1 MGGAATMTSALT
13 LDHHGSHRD
22 LLWHPDDTG
31 SAQAR
36 IDAIIVPTMR
46 APAHLAEAA
55 RIAALLE
62 CPLVTLHSGR
72 YTNARHAARRLP
84 PDTDL
89 IAIDI
94 PGQEALRLPEFK
106 TSRLLKGRFAR
117 KTDTS
122 AKRNFALML
131 SHLMGWE
138 RIVFLDDDI
147 TVGAPED
154 FRTAA
159 GLLDTYSAVGL
170 SIGGFPDNSV
180 VCHAYRDVGGDQESF
195 IGGGAMAIEVTRHRS
210 FFPNIY
216 NEDWFYLL
224 DAKAGLRQ
232 LAVTGKVVQQ
242 PYDPYRT
249 PDRARGEEIGDVLAE
264 GVFWLLDQGRTVAE
278 ADLRHWADFIARRG
292 RFIDHVLSLAK
303 VSPRIKDDAERS
315 RMIAALLAARGRLAH
330 ITPELCQ
337 GFIKALADDQECWQ
351 RHVDRLPKDL
361 LIDDALDRLTKF
373 GRSPLVRYIS
383 RKEARPSPVTAAG
396 RSGRG

>member
-1 MGGAATMTSALT
+1 MVASAAMTSALT
-13 LDHHGSHRD
+13 PDHHGSHRH
-22 LLWHPDDTG
+22 LLWNPDDATP
-31 SAQAR
+31 ARAR
-36 IDAIIVPTMR
+36 IDAIIVPTNR
-46 APAHLAEAA
+46 APAHLGEAA

-72 YTNARHAARRLP
+72 FTSARDTARRLP

-89 IAIDI
+89 IAIDV
-94 PGQEALRLPEFK
+94 PGQEALRLPEFE
-106 TSRLLKGRFAR
+106 TSRLLTGRFAR
-117 KTDTS
+117 KTDIS

-131 SHLMGWE
+131 SHLVGWE

-147 TVGAPED
+147 TVQAPENL
-154 FRTAA
+154 RTAA

-180 VCHAYRDVGGDQESF
+180 VCHAYRAVGGPQQSF
-195 IGGGAMAIEVTRHRS
+195 IGGGALAIEVTRHRS

-216 NEDWFYLL
+216 NEDWFCLL
-224 DAKAGLRQ
+224 DAKVGLRQ
-232 LAVTGKVVQQ
+232 LAVTGTVVQQ

-292 RFIDHVLSLAK
+292 RFIDHVLRLARA
-303 VSPRIKDDAERS
+303 STLIEDDGERK

-337 GFIKALADDQECWQ
+337 GFIKALAIDQERWQ
-351 RHVDRLPKDL
+351 RHVDRLPRRPS
-361 LIDDALDRLTKF
+361 IEAALNSLTKS
-373 GRSPLVRYIS
+373 GRPPLVRHIS
-383 RKEARPSPVTAAG
+383 RKAARPLRVASAEGG
-396 RSGRG
+396 RTD